1 MNKLK
6 ELRNKVKKNNKG
18 FSLVELIV
26 VIVIL
31 AILIGVTIGGIY
43 QYVNKAK
50 DNTLRHNLDTIEK
63 TVSTFQATDKFQTEI
78 RKNFKYITLYSKF
91 DNTDSVLTYKG
102 VENGEPILIDEN
114 NNTYSFGPCSFEAKE
129 GVKIPDKYESGVN
142 WYVDNIYQILQ
153 EVLPDGIPKADFAS
167 DGAWILAVA
176 WNQLEDVMKFKLI
189 PIYKDKYSA
198 LNFQPDSR
206 TSIYFKEPDS
216 GWSIVKWWNFN
227 EDFLYFK
234 DYK

>member
-1 MNKLK
+1 MYQKI
-6 ELRNKVKKNNKG
+6 KKNSNDG

-43 QYVNKAK
+43 QYVNKAR

-78 RKNFKYITLYSKF
+78 RKNFKYITLYSVF
-91 DNTDSVLTYKG
+91 ANTDSVLTYKG
-102 VENGEPILIDEN
+102 AENGTPIFRDEKN
-114 NNTYSFGPCSFEAKE
+114 NPYPFGPCQYE
-129 GVKIPDKYESGVN
+129 VKDGFKKLDKFTYDRD
-142 WYVDNIYQILQ
+142 WYVDNIFQILQ

-167 DGAWILAVA
+167 DGAWILAVS
-176 WNQLEDVMKFKLI
+176 WNQWEDVLRFKLI
-189 PIYKDKYSA
+189 PIHNDKYSA
-198 LNFQPDSR
+198 LNFYPDSR
-206 TSIYFKEPDS
+206 TSIYFKEPER
-216 GWSIVKWWNFN
+216 GGYIVKWWNFS
-227 EDFLYFK
+227 EDYLYFK